1 MDNVEESSIKIEFVK
16 PTRSILNISDVSVW
30 LKSEAHN
37 KYMKFIRQLNNSV
50 KGISTD
56 SDIVISENAKK
67 IIEMLNL
74 FQNWTEDYPPED
86 MGTQRFGNKS
96 YRKWYAR
103 LTSDAENA
111 LLNVLPMDLG
121 SSAQIELLPYLFDSF
136 GNSTRIDY
144 GSGHEASFLIFLFC
158 LYQIGFLTTPGDDCS
173 VVLRVFHRYLKL
185 VKHLQNVYR
194 MEPAG
199 SRGVHA
205 IDDFQFL
212 PFLFGSSQLINNK
225 FRLIPDYYLRPEMVS
240 QYQNDN
246 LFFEAIQYINETKT
260 GPFYEHSN
268 QLYNI
273 SAVQTW
279 ERINEGMF
287 KMYEGEVLKKF
298 PVVQHFLFGS
308 LFSFKESEEQC
319 GTSIALG
326 LDSLAKGRHPSNLGI
341 IQE

>member
-1 MDNVEESSIKIEFVK
+1 MDNAEGSLQLTQFVK
-16 PTRSILNISDVSVW
+16 PTRAILNISDVSVW

-37 KYMKFIRQLNNSV
+37 KYMKFIRGLNNSV
-50 KGISTD
+50 RGVSTD
-56 SDIVISENAKK
+56 STDIYISENVKK
-67 IIEMLNL
+67 IIEVLDL
-74 FQNWTEDYPPED
+74 FQEWTEEYPPED
-86 MGTQRFGNKS
+86 MGTQRFGNKA

-103 LTSDAENA
+103 LTSDAEKV
-111 LLNVLPMDLG
+111 LLKVLPTNLEE
-121 SSAQIELLPYLFDSF
+121 SKIELLPYLMDSF

-158 LYQIGFLTTPGDDCS
+158 LYQINFLVAPEDDCS
-173 VVLRVFHRYLKL
+173 VILRVFHRYLKL
-185 VKHLQNVYR
+185 VKHLQCIYR

-212 PFLFGSSQLINNK
+212 PFLFGSSQLIDNK
-225 FRLIPDYYLRPEMVS
+225 FRLIPDYYLRPEMVK
-240 QYQNDN
+240 QYQTDN
-246 LFFEAIQYINETKT
+246 LFFEAVQYINETKT

-298 PVVQHFLFGS
+298 PVVQHFLFGK
-308 LFSFKESEEQC
+308 LFSFKESEDSC
-319 GTSIALG
+319 GSSKAIG